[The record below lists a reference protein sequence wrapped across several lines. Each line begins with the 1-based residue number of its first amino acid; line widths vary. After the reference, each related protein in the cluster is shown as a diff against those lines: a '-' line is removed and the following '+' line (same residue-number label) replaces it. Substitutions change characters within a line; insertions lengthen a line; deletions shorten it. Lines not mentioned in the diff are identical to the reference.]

1 MKTLP
6 LRELMRRPKT
16 VKKLTAAGQPVRITD
31 DGRPLWVIHPADET
45 DDDSRRQGDKVWL
58 EAMFDEVLQ
67 EKPVPGISAGQIV
80 LDSRR

>member
-6 LRELMRRPKT
+6 LRELLRRPKT

-31 DGRPLWVIHPADET
+31 DGRPLWIIHPVEEDEV
-45 DDDSRRQGDKVWL
+45 GGGHGAEEWL
-58 EAMFDEVLQ
+58 EAMFDEVLH
-67 EKPVPGISAGQIV
+67 EKPVEKISAGQIV